1 MTDLPSML
9 MPIRRRDRNGN
20 EIRSGM
26 RLTAH
31 GCTMY
36 ILTVPTLYAVLDRGS
51 RKATLR
57 YAAECIRIDNGDI
70 QPLESLILENWE
82 VQK

>member
-1 MTDLPSML
+1 MTNLVSML

-20 EIRSGM
+20 EIRPGM

-51 RKATLR
+51 LKATLR
-57 YAAECIRIDNGDI
+57 YAAECIRKDNGDI
-70 QPLESLILENWE
+70 QPLEALILENGE
-82 VQK
+82 IQE

>member
-1 MTDLPSML
+1 ML

-20 EIRSGM
+20 EIHPGM

-57 YAAECIRIDNGDI
+57 YAAECIRIDNGDT

>member
-57 YAAECIRIDNGDI
+57 YAAECIRIDNGDT

>member
-1 MTDLPSML
+1 MTNLVSML

-20 EIRSGM
+20 EIRPGM

-36 ILTVPTLYAVLDRGS
+36 IITVPTLYAVLDRGS
-51 RKATLR
+51 LKATLR
-57 YAAECIRIDNGDI
+57 YAAECIRTDNGDI
-70 QPLESLILENWE
+70 QPLEALILENWE
-82 VQK
+82 IQK